1 MFDDR
6 QSFSKN
12 FDKKS
17 LMKST
22 MLCRNGSVVDER
34 LRRMLN
40 VDTNVRLTNDANEWY
55 FDNNSEKR
63 ITGEKRRNISKIR
76 KLQSK

>member
-1 MFDDR
+1 
-6 QSFSKN
+6 
-12 FDKKS
+12 
-17 LMKST
+17 MKST